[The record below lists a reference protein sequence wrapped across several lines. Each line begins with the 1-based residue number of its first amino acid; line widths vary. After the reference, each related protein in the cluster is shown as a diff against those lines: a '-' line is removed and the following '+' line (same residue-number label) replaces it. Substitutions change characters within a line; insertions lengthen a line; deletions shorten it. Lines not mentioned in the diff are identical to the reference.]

1 MQNKQ
6 MAEQTMESL
15 KRTNPEQYNAYQM
28 IANTHNS
35 FFLTGKAGT
44 GKTTFLKQI
53 QKEVSKNFLLLAP
66 TGLAAINL
74 GGQTIHSFFGFKFGV
89 IFYTGVYVKEF
100 IERNHNTPPFS
111 V

>member
-1 MQNKQ
+1 M
-6 MAEQTMESL
+6 MTDMETL

-53 QKEVSKNFLLLAP
+53 QKDNPRTSFCWLLLV
-66 TGLAAINL
+66 LQQSI
-74 GGQTIHSFFGFKFGV
+74 
-89 IFYTGVYVKEF
+89 
-100 IERNHNTPPFS
+100 
-111 V
+111 

>member
-1 MQNKQ
+1 
-6 MAEQTMESL
+6 METL
-15 KRTNPEQYNAYQM
+15 RRTNPEQYNAYQM

-53 QKEVSKNFLLLAP
+53 QKEISKNFLLLAP

-74 GGQTIHSFFGFKFGV
+74 GGQTIHSFFGFSSGLSSVFCSGMNMHTA
-89 IFYTGVYVKEF
+89 IT
-100 IERNHNTPPFS
+100 RNAAAAPMMINL
-111 V
+111 